1 MKAVPIV
8 SRRKFIK
15 QFHGPPKGSNICCF
29 RFWELVSAAGCPYQC
44 DYCFL
49 QATPSFVFGNYPL
62 SGVIFK
68 NWQDM
73 LREVEQWLQSAKNRV
88 LVVGELQ
95 EGMAFERAYKE
106 LAEKSLAEMLIPK
119 FAEQE
124 RNRLLFLTKSVDIQY
139 AKKMQPTRNVIFCWS
154 VNSETAAK
162 RWEKGAPSPSRRL
175 KAAQE
180 MKDLGWPVRLR
191 LDPMI
196 PHEGWPG
203 DYAETVD
210 KINALTPEMVT
221 LGTLRASNTLVAH
234 TRRNGRKASVF
245 RFLRE
250 KDPSGFKWRIPYQ
263 QQLEL
268 YSFILNRLDPS
279 IIVALC
285 KEDRKVWNDLGMK
298 FQGCN
303 CLIELPKSVQKESL
317 VSRQVYG
324 QTEILLDPIPLA
336 AKSRA

>member
-1 MKAVPIV
+1 MKTIPKL

-15 QFHGPPKGSNICCF
+15 QFHGPPKGSSICCF

-44 DYCFL
+44 AYCFL

-62 SGVIFK
+62 SGAIFK
-68 NWQDM
+68 NWEDM
-73 LREVEQWLQSAKNRV
+73 LKEVEQWLQSAKNRI

-95 EGMAFERAYKE
+95 EGMAFEQAYKE
-106 LAEKSLAEMLIPK
+106 LAGESLAEMLIPK
-119 FAEQE
+119 FADQE

-139 AKKMQPTRNVIFCWS
+139 AKKMQSSRNVIFCWS
-154 VNSETAAK
+154 VNSEAAAK
-162 RWEKGAPSPSRRL
+162 RWEKGAPSPSRRF

-180 MKDLGWPVRLR
+180 MKNLGWPVRLR

-196 PHEGWPG
+196 PYEGWPG

-210 KINALTPEMVT
+210 RINGLAPEMVT

-250 KDPSGFKWRIPYQ
+250 KDPSGFKWRVPYE

-268 YSFILNRLDPS
+268 YRFVLDRLDPS

-285 KEDRKVWNDLGMK
+285 KEDRKVWKDLGMK

-303 CLIELPKSVQKESL
+303 CMIEQPQKAQKESL
-317 VSRQVYG
+317 DARHMYP
-324 QTEILLDPIPLA
+324 QTEIHFDSMPLA
-336 AKSRA
+336 AKSRD